1 MKIVEKKQV
10 HDNIIDNILYN
21 SHVDID
27 YHLNPTK
34 ESFDSSVKKCT
45 FYPGIMMLN
54 EHIYEHNTIG
64 IVVD

>member
-10 HDNIIDNILYN
+10 HDNIIENILHN

-34 ESFDSSVKKCT
+34 EGFDSSVKKCT

-54 EHIYEHNTIG
+54 
-64 IVVD
+64 